1 MLVVRRSAPDESRRG
16 ASCNESLKQSRNQ
29 SVVNFLRVGFVF
41 GILHEQPFLSQ
52 EPGYL
57 DRIQQCK
64 DTEIPDMRVEDNES
78 SMKENVA
85 HVDWVSDE
93 TVGAGHADTAIR
105 GDHAKAT
112 AERNL

>member
-1 MLVVRRSAPDESRRG
+1 MRVLCDDESRRG
-16 ASCNESLKQSRNQ
+16 ASSNESLEQSRNQ
-29 SVVNFLRVGFVF
+29 SVVNFLRVGFVL
-41 GILHEQPFLSQ
+41 GILYEQPFLSQ

-64 DTEIPDMRVEDNES
+64 DTEIPDVRVKDNES
-78 SMKENVA
+78 SMKKNVA
-85 HVDWVSDE
+85 HVDWVSNK

-112 AERNL
+112 AEGNL